1 MEKASENS
9 KKFLWVGNDPS
20 IDFIN
25 TDIVLEG
32 KPVDLLQSPED
43 YLAWLGAAGIDMRQ
57 TSRAPGAM
65 HQGFQQAKE
74 FRGKLREAYEQLVK
88 TATVPHS
95 ILTAVNAY
103 ISKSRRPAELRTRG
117 SSFELYPYWLAEKAA
132 DYVAPLAWAFAGF
145 LATADLDRIRK
156 CQNPEC
162 VLFFYD
168 TSKSGSRRWCSLD
181 ICGNKMRMAA
191 SRERHQRRHH

>member
-9 KKFLWVGNDPS
+9 PKFLWIGNDPS

-43 YLAWLGAAGIDMRQ
+43 YLSWLGAAGIAMRQ
-57 TSRAPGAM
+57 TGRARRVVHRGF
-65 HQGFQQAKE
+65 HQVKE
-74 FRGKLREAYEQLVK
+74 FRGKLREAYEQLARK
-88 TATVPHS
+88 ATVPQS
-95 ILTAVNAY
+95 VLAAVNAF
-103 ISKSRRPAELRTRG
+103 ISKSTGSAELRIRG
-117 SSFELYPYWLAEKAA
+117 FGFELCPYWLAEKAA
-132 DYVAPLAWAFAGF
+132 DYVAPLAWAFAKF

-156 CQNPEC
+156 CDNPEC

-168 TSKSGSRRWCSLD
+168 TTKSGTRRWCSLD

-191 SRERHQRRHH
+191 SRRRHGS